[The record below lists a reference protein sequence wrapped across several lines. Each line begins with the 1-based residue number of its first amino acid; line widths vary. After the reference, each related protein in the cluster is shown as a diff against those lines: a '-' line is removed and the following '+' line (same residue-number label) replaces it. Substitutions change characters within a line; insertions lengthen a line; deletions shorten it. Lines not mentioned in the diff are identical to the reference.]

1 MSEPIETPANQE
13 NTPGNGGEITF
24 TQAQVDA
31 LISKEKAR
39 AVAKATKGMPDVEE
53 LNSFRAWRENQK
65 TEAEKLQAAINERD
79 TAASRVAELENELE
93 KMKHVQ
99 YLASKGLV
107 GEEAEFISFKAEKL
121 VSDKTTFESA
131 VDTILAGRKE
141 KPVFSWSAP
150 LGGSESKTSENE
162 TMNALIRGIRR

>member
-1 MSEPIETPANQE
+1 MSEPIENPVDQE
-13 NTPGNGGEITF
+13 NTPENGGEITF

-39 AVAKATKGMPDVEE
+39 AVAKAKKGMPDAEE

-65 TEAEKLQAAINERD
+65 TEAKNLQTAISERD

-93 KMKHVQ
+93 GMKHVQ
-99 YLASKGLV
+99 YLASKGLI
-107 GEEAEFISFKAEKL
+107 GEEAEFIAFKAEKL

-141 KPVFSWSAP
+141 KPSFSWSAP
-150 LGGSESKTSENE
+150 LGGGESKASENE

>member
-1 MSEPIETPANQE
+1 MSEPIENPATQE
-13 NTPGNGGEITF
+13 NTPENGGEATF

-39 AVAKATKGMPDVEE
+39 AVAKATKGMPDAEE
-53 LNSFRAWRENQK
+53 LNSFREWRENQK
-65 TEAEKLQAAINERD
+65 TEAEKLQTAIKDRD
-79 TAASRVAELENELE
+79 AAASRVAELEKELE
-93 KMKHVQ
+93 GMKRVQ
-99 YLASKGLV
+99 YLASKGLN

-131 VDTILAGRKE
+131 VDTILAGRKD
-141 KPVFSWSAP
+141 KATFSWSAP
-150 LGGSESKTSENE
+150 LGGGEVKPNVND